1 MRCGTVGLWEVSDA
15 KQIWHYLC
23 HTTHQPEVLETVRA
37 RARFN
42 SRPVV
47 VFAQYSMGALF
58 PFVGLFREA
67 CSGSS

>member
-1 MRCGTVGLWEVSDA
+1 MPGLPAMANQIGITVA
-15 KQIWHYLC
+15 TYL
-23 HTTHQPEVLETVRA
+23 PEVLETVRA